1 MYVNVVFVKLFVQ
14 RNEFNRQKRVA
25 LYKNYVSII
34 IWLALFLSLKHHAFT
49 YYNIFKL
56 MQYVVATLT
65 C

>member
-1 MYVNVVFVKLFVQ
+1 MSLTDRKT
-14 RNEFNRQKRVA
+14 REWHCIRT
-25 LYKNYVSII
+25 VSII

-65 C
+65 Y